1 MVRTRS
7 AHTHTHSHTLNPREA
22 NAGLAHITHTV
33 FDGAHTAPTRKRIT
47 RSHTYAHHTHTMGR
61 FVATLQHAVFIGKV
75 TYLRI
80 KCHILLDDSFNV
92 C

>member
-7 AHTHTHSHTLNPREA
+7 AHTHSHTLNPREA
-22 NAGLAHITHTV
+22 NAGLAHMAHAV
-33 FDGAHTAPTRKRIT
+33 FDGARMTRMHKRIT
-47 RSHTYAHHTHTMGR
+47 RPHTYAHHTHTTGR